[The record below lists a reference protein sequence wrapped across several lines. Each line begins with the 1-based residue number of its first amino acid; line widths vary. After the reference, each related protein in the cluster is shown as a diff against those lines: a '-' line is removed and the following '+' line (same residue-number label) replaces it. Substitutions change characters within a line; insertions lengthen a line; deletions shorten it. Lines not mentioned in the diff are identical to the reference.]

1 MKSSSSSKMPRF
13 FLLCKKPSSLPL
25 IHKSLSSSF
34 SQTLLYSHVD
44 LLLSHFLSYYD
55 ALDNAATQENL
66 PELLFR
72 SWHNRLEIPLSWQS
86 RRCKVR
92 IALDWVAFEGQSDE
106 GLKGVIVEAMKKE
119 MDDTVSVFVYANR
132 LKKKRNEVMGWRNRM
147 MVAKGTARGLRYLHE
162 DCRVGCIVF

>member
-1 MKSSSSSKMPRF
+1 MPRF

-72 SWHNRLEIPLSWQS
+72 NLSKNLMSQIEQIEGGLRLM
-86 RRCKVR
+86 VR
-92 IALDWVAFEGQSDE
+92 ALVGRIKKGQSDE

-132 LKKKRNEVMGWRNRM
+132 LSKCVIVEIVGALNLAQSLVGLSGQRVLGEFNRS
-147 MVAKGTARGLRYLHE
+147 K
-162 DCRVGCIVF
+162 ISIS